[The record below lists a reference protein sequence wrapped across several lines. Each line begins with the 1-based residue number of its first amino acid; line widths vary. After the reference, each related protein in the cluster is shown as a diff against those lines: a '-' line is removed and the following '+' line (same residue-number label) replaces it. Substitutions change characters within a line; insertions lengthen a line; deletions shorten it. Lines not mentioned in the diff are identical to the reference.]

1 MGILFTTRTWR
12 APLLMI
18 DSWLPPRN
26 ETPARRAQPQVL
38 QRFARAGWL
47 GRHGPTRTDKPTP
60 SGERASAHPAA
71 AHTSPSVRRGGS
83 AEPWGTDSRIVIAG
97 RMRDVCAELD
107 RLAAMEHPQRA
118 PST

>member
-1 MGILFTTRTWR
+1 MGILFNTRTWR

-18 DSWLPPRN
+18 DSWLPPRS
-26 ETPARRAQPQVL
+26 ETPVRRAQTQVL

-47 GRHGPTRTDKPTP
+47 GRREPLRADQPTP
-60 SGERASAHPAA
+60 TGGRAGSHPPVAR
-71 AHTSPSVRRGGS
+71 TSPSVRRGGS

-107 RLAAMEHPQRA
+107 RLAAMEHKQRA
-118 PST
+118 PSA